1 MFLRIKRSWY
11 MFRGSLRLL
20 NKDRE
25 LLIFPL
31 ISGVLLML
39 IISTFVLPLVW
50 ASDWVGPDVSSSI
63 GSTGSYVL
71 MFIFYLISYS
81 LSYFFNAAIIASAI
95 YRMKGG
101 DPNIRGGLKAAWARI
116 GSILGWAAIAA
127 TVGLLLKGAQDRAGF
142 VGKIVIGFIGVAWSV
157 VSYLVV
163 PVIVM
168 ENKSPYDALMESA
181 SMVKKTWGE
190 KVAGNIG
197 IGFFM
202 FLILLPLFVVVVP
215 AIALVQSELLTM
227 IMITA
232 IVLYT
237 VFAMVLQTTLTAI
250 FDAALYLYARE
261 DFVAPEFGLGV
272 LEHAFDEE
280 K

>member
-1 MFLRIKRSWY
+1 

-25 LLIFPL
+25 LLLFPL
-31 ISGVLLML
+31 ISGILL
-39 IISTFVLPLVW
+39 IVIVATFVLPVIW
-50 ASDWVGPDVSSSI
+50 ASGWTGPDVTTSM
-63 GSTGSYVL
+63 GTTGMYVT
-71 MFIFYLISYS
+71 MFVFYLISYG

-101 DPNIRGGLKAAWARI
+101 DPNLKGGLMAAWSRV

-127 TVGLLLKGAQDRAGF
+127 TVGILLKSAQDRAGF
-142 VGKIVIGFIGVAWSV
+142 LGKFVVGLIGVAWSV

-168 ENKSPYDALMESA
+168 ENRSPYDALKESA

-197 IGFFM
+197 IGFFV
-202 FLILLPLFVVVVP
+202 FLIVLPVFFVIMPVM
-215 AIALVQSELLTM
+215 IFVQSQFLSM
-227 IMITA
+227 ILISA

>member
-25 LLIFPL
+25 LLVFPL
-31 ISGVLLML
+31 ISGLLLVL
-39 IISTFVLPLVW
+39 IVSTFVLPIVW
-50 ASDWVGPDVSSSI
+50 AGGWTGHDVSSSM
-63 GSTGSYVL
+63 GSTGMYLLLFV
-71 MFIFYLISYS
+71 FYLISYF
-81 LSYFFNAAIIASAI
+81 LTYFFNAAIIASAI

-101 DPNIRGGLKAAWARI
+101 DPNLKGGLMAAWSRV
-116 GSILGWAAIAA
+116 GSILGWAALSA
-127 TVGLLLKGAQDRAGF
+127 TVGILLKSAQDRAGF
-142 VGKIVIGFIGVAWSV
+142 LGKFVVGLIGVAWSV

-168 ENKSPYDALMESA
+168 ENRSPYDALKESA

-197 IGFFM
+197 IGFFV
-202 FLILLPLFVVVVP
+202 FLIGLPLILVVIP
-215 AIALVQSELLTM
+215 AMVLVQSQLMSM

-232 IVLYT
+232 ILLYT
-237 VFAMVLQTTLTAI
+237 VFAIVLQTTLTAI

-261 DFVAPEFGLGV
+261 DFVAQEFGLGV